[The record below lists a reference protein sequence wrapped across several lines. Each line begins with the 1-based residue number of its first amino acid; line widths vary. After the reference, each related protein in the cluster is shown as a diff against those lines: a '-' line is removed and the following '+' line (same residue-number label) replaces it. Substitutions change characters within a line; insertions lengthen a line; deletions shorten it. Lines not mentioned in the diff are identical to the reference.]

1 MKRMKLLLTGQI
13 SETLRLVVATSLSGS
28 CASFSL
34 TLELNNK
41 NYIKLIILENN
52 AKWWKTMQNDAL
64 KHLICKT
71 I

>member
-52 AKWWKTMQNDAL
+52 AK
-64 KHLICKT
+64 
-71 I
+71 